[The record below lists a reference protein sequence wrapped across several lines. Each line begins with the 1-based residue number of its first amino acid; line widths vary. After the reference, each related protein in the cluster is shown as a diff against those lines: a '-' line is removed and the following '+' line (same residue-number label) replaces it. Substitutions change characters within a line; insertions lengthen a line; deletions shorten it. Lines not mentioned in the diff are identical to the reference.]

1 MPYKIHWNYNRK
13 RWHGFFTHEER
24 IQGIEGKMDEK
35 QEPAKRNVTSD
46 GHNNQLTKE
55 RKRGSTGT
63 GFYRVFVTT

>member
-1 MPYKIHWNYNRK
+1 
-13 RWHGFFTHEER
+13 
-24 IQGIEGKMDEK
+24 MDEK